1 MTMPKHENMYKLV
14 LSETQ
19 LRVIKAATDL
29 YSRVQIGQINEALEL
44 LPLDIKNF
52 NYGDWQDFRLNVHKG
67 LAPFTI
73 QNVDGYSSNLGIHNA
88 LTPDSARVSYDIHQV
103 VRYQL
108 KKDSAPPLELPSGG
122 TVDCYPA
129 MKTSTEQNLPTI
141 SPLLPEKKKV

>member
-1 MTMPKHENMYKLV
+1 MYKLI

-29 YSRVQIGQINEALEL
+29 YSRVQSGQINEALEL
-44 LPLDIKNF
+44 LPLDRKNF
-52 NYGDWQDFRLNVHKG
+52 NYEDWHDFRLNVRKG

-73 QNVDGYSSNLGIHNA
+73 QNVDGHSSNLGIHNK
-88 LTPDSARVSYDIHQV
+88 LTPEAARISYDIHQV

-108 KKDSAPPLELPSGG
+108 KKDSTPPLELPPRG